1 MTVQLLIYERVVP
14 ITRQSHAEWSVK
26 SGSDYG
32 FARAVNSLPLL
43 ATEFPNAAMEYS
55 IVFTGTPGN
64 VMPMVILGVQDGEN
78 LYVEKDGAWQG
89 RYIPAF
95 LRRYPFVF
103 SSNDDGNT
111 FTLCIDEEYAGC
123 NTEGVGER
131 LFDSEGERT
140 QYLEGV
146 LGFQQAF
153 QAQFQRTQVF
163 CKKLEDLELLE
174 PMQARFETVDGK
186 RISLGGFSAINR
198 DKLKAVPGDKL
209 AELAAT
215 DELELIYLHLQSM
228 NNLNLTA
235 NRLGQSLA
243 AAADAGP
250 TVQAEETAPLAETA
264 DAGGSD
270 KPAAKKSTV
279 KGRGKAE
286 KKKSSG

>member
-1 MTVQLLIYERVVP
+1 MPTQLLIYEQAVP
-14 ITRQSHAEWSVK
+14 VTRQSHADWSVK
-26 SGSDYG
+26 TGSDYG
-32 FARAVNSLPLL
+32 FARNVNSVPLL
-43 ATEFPNAAMEYS
+43 AAEFPNAAMEYS
-55 IVFTGTPGN
+55 IVFSGAPGN
-64 VMPMVILGVQDGEN
+64 VMPMAILGVQDSEN
-78 LYVEKDGAWQG
+78 LYVGKDGTWQG

-111 FTLCIDEEYAGC
+111 FTLCIDEDFAGC
-123 NTEGVGER
+123 NTKGIGER

-140 QYLEGV
+140 QYLQGV

-153 QAQFQRTQVF
+153 QAQFQRSQAF

-174 PMQARFETVDGK
+174 PMQARFETAAGQ

-209 AELAAT
+209 AELAVT
-215 DELELIYLHLQSM
+215 DELELVYLHLHSM

-243 AAADAGP
+243 AAADGGAAVG
-250 TVQAEETAPLAETA
+250 AEETAPPADTT

-270 KPAAKKSTV
+270 QPAAEKSKG
-279 KGRGKAE
+279 KGRSKA
-286 KKKSSG
+286 KKQKASG